1 MRIGIVCEGPTDL
14 HAVESFLEA
23 SLRHRG
29 LEAHFVRLQPPTD
42 RTSPSSGWGM
52 VLKWFEQNPPDARIR
67 TYFDGGLFDHGLS
80 AMQCDAM
87 LFQMDADILSDET
100 FRNTI
105 RKRFDRDVDDPDD
118 PIERGQVIRGIIEM
132 AGGFD
137 RLSERDRN
145 RHVVAPAVES
155 TETWCVAVFRNFRFN
170 PELLRG
176 QDLCNAFMTV
186 LHQSEERPVRQFAAI
201 NKSPKRRHRF
211 CDRHSGGFERLE
223 RQCFHYRTLVES
235 LTT

>member
-29 LEAHFVRLQPPTD
+29 LEAHFVRLQPLMD
-42 RTSPSSGWGM
+42 RTSPRGGWGM

-67 TYFDGGLFDHGLS
+67 AYFDGGLFDHGLS
-80 AMQCDAM
+80 ATQCDVM

-105 RKRFDRDVDDPDD
+105 RKRFDRDVDDSDD

-132 AGGFD
+132 AGGFG
-137 RLSERDRN
+137 RLSEHDRN

-155 TETWCVAVFRNFRFN
+155 TETWCVAVFRNFKCN
-170 PELLRG
+170 PELLRDR
-176 QDLCNAFMTV
+176 DLCDEFMKV
-186 LHQSEERPVRQFAAI
+186 LHRSEGRRVQQFANI
-201 NKSPKRRHRF
+201 DKSPERRRRF
-211 CDRHSGGFERLE
+211 CDLHSGGFKRLE

-235 LTT
+235 LAT